1 VYRVFTPKRR
11 ASASSRQPRP
21 PGQFSVDRPVLA
33 KHHPTVR
40 FSIVTPSYRSSAW
53 LKLCIASVADQQVEV
68 EHIVQDAG
76 SDDGTLDWLLQDRR
90 VRAFVEKDQGM
101 YDAINRG
108 LDRARGD
115 VLAFLNCDEQY
126 LPGALGTVAAFF
138 EGHPAVDVAFGDV
151 VFAGSQGQYL
161 SHRKMQTPL
170 KYHTWTCHLSTL
182 SCATFFRRRI
192 IDEEHLLF
200 DPRLRDGGDGKW
212 MVSLL
217 RRAIPMAALGRFTSV
232 FSFTG
237 ANMSV
242 GPNARREN
250 RALCLSAPAW
260 ARRLRPLLILHHR
273 LRRLFGGLYF
283 QGPFAYDIFTLAQP
297 EARRRFQVAR
307 PTCRLPR

>member
-1 VYRVFTPKRR
+1 
-11 ASASSRQPRP
+11 
-21 PGQFSVDRPVLA
+21 
-33 KHHPTVR
+33 
-40 FSIVTPSYRSSAW
+40 
-53 LKLCIASVADQQVEV
+53 VADQRVKV

-76 SDDGTLDWLLQDRR
+76 SDDGTLGWLLQDQR

-108 LDRARGD
+108 LRRAQGD
-115 VLAFLNCDEQY
+115 ILACLNCDEQY
-126 LPGALGTVAAFF
+126 LPGALERVGAFF
-138 EGHPAVDVAFGDV
+138 DSHPEIDMAFGDV
-151 VFAGSQGQYL
+151 VMVNTRGEYL
-161 SHRKMQTPL
+161 CHRKMQTPL

-182 SCATFFRRRI
+182 SCGTFFRRRI
-192 IDEEHLLF
+192 IDEENLLF
-200 DPRLRDGGDGKW
+200 DPHLRDGGDGKW

-217 RRAIPMAALGRFTSV
+217 QRHVRMAALGRFTSV

-237 ANMSV
+237 ANMSA

-283 QGPFAYDIFTLAQP
+283 QAPFAYEVFTLAHP
-297 EARRRFQVAR
+297 ERRLSFQVTR
-307 PTCRLPR
+307 PCCLLPR